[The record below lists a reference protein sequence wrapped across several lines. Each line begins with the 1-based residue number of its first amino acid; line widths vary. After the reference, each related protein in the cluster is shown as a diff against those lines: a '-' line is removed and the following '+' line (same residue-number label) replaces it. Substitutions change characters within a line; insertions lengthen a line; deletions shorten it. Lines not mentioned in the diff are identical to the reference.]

1 MISKLLFKQIDNS
14 ALVVFRIFFGA
25 LIFLESVGAIFTG
38 WLRRTLVEPEFTFTF
53 IGFEWLQPIPGIGM
67 YVYFAIMGLAGFMV
81 MLGFKYRYSIVV
93 FTLMWT
99 ATYLMQKSS
108 YNNHYYLL
116 ILISLMMCFMPAQRY
131 ASIDVRQNPRLKAI
145 YMPNWCRLIIIFQL
159 AIVYSYAAV
168 AKLYPDWL
176 NGTVINQLMSAKA
189 NYKLIGNF
197 LQIEFLQQS
206 ITYLGVAFDLLI
218 IPLLLIKRTRKWAFI
233 AAIAFH
239 IFNSIVFQ
247 IGIFPYLSLAFAL
260 FFFEPKTL
268 RDLFLKKKELYQGK
282 ELRVPKYKNSF
293 IILLGVYFAFQLI
306 LPLRHWMIKDD
317 VLWTEEGHR
326 MSWRMMLRTKSGYLN
341 FKVVNKKTSEFQKIK
356 LDDYLTKKQQRSVTT
371 KPDMIWQFAQ
381 YLKKQYALKGEDV
394 AVYAE
399 GKIQVNARGYKTLV
413 NPEIDLANEEWKHFE
428 HHSWLMPSD
437 LY

>member
-1 MISKLLFKQIDNS
+1 
-14 ALVVFRIFFGA
+14 
-25 LIFLESVGAIFTG
+25 
-38 WLRRTLVEPEFTFTF
+38 
-53 IGFEWLQPIPGIGM
+53 
-67 YVYFAIMGLAGFMV
+67 
-81 MLGFKYRYSIVV
+81 
-93 FTLMWT
+93 
-99 ATYLMQKSS
+99 
-108 YNNHYYLL
+108 
-116 ILISLMMCFMPAQRY
+116 
-131 ASIDVRQNPRLKAI
+131 
-145 YMPNWCRLIIIFQL
+145 
-159 AIVYSYAAV
+159 
-168 AKLYPDWL
+168 LYPDWL

-381 YLKKQYALKGEDV
+381 YLKKQYALKGEDI

>member
-381 YLKKQYALKGEDV
+381 YLKKQYALKGEDI